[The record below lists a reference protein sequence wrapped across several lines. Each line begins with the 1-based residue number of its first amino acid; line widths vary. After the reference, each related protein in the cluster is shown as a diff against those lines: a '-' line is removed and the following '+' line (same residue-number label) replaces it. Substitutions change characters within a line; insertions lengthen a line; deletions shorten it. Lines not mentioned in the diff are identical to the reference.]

1 MRVVLSTY
9 GSRGD
14 VEPMAGLAVRLR
26 ALGAEVRVCAPPDED
41 FAQRLAGVGVPLV
54 PVGPSARAL
63 TKAAPPPSSLPE
75 RAAQV
80 IASQFDAVTAAAEG
94 CDVLVA
100 TGMLPA
106 AAGALSVA
114 EKLGIRSVSVTF
126 QQLTVPSPHRPPLAY
141 PGWPLPPEVTD
152 NRVLWEFDA
161 QSINALFGAALNTNR
176 AANGLPPV
184 DDVRNYVIGDR
195 PWLATDPI
203 LDPWQETPDLDVVQT
218 GAWILPD
225 VHPLPAE
232 LLAFLDAGTP
242 PVYVG
247 FGSMPMHT
255 STDIAQVAI
264 EAIRAQGVARSWPVA
279 GPTWHRSTAKTT
291 ASSSA
296 RSTSTPCSPGWP
308 PSSTT
313 AARAPRRRPPGPARL
328 RWWCPRSWTSRT
340 GPPGW
345 PSWASARHTPV
356 RHRPSAP
363 CQTRSPRLWPLRP
376 EHERGPWP
384 ARSAPTVRR
393 WPRKCCS
400 TQQPAGKGRPGPREP
415 PGIAEPG
422 AGRRRHRLPGSF
434 RQRFQV
440 P

>member
-1 MRVVLSTY
+1 MVLSTY

-264 EAIRAQGVARSWPVA
+264 EAIRAQGRRAVVARGWADLAPIDGQDDCFVVGEVNQHALFARVAAVVHHGGAGTTTTATRAGASQVVVPQAADQPYWAGRVADLGIGVAHDGPTPTFESLSAALRTALTPGTRAHATAVA
-279 GPTWHRSTAKTT
+279 GMIRTDGATV
-291 ASSSA
+291 
-296 RSTSTPCSPGWP
+296 
-308 PSSTT
+308 
-313 AARAPRRRPPGPARL
+313 AAHLLLDAVGR
-328 RWWCPRSWTSRT
+328 
-340 GPPGW
+340 
-345 PSWASARHTPV
+345 
-356 RHRPSAP
+356 
-363 CQTRSPRLWPLRP
+363 
-376 EHERGPWP
+376 ER
-384 ARSAPTVRR
+384 V
-393 WPRKCCS
+393 
-400 TQQPAGKGRPGPREP
+400 
-415 PGIAEPG
+415 G
-422 AGRRRHRLPGSF
+422 A
-434 RQRFQV
+434 
-440 P
+440 